1 MGVTTVWLVESLM
14 VTYKEY
20 VFFVMTSLK
29 ASVEAFRQLD
39 PANTRTALKDIS
51 GRAILT
57 ARQTKP
63 TSKMP
68 DGSK

>member
-1 MGVTTVWLVESLM
+1 M
-14 VTYKEY
+14 VGGISDGHLQR
-20 VFFVMTSLK
+20 VCFFVMTSLK
-29 ASVEAFRQLD
+29 ATVEAFRQLD
-39 PANTRTALKDIS
+39 PANTRTGLKDIS